1 MKKEISIDEEVYRD
15 IEALY
20 KKKAP
25 EMTLEEYIAQVLKQ
39 GIEAEEEVVYKP
51 HDEEAIKERLKS
63 LGYID

>member
-1 MKKEISIDEEVYRD
+1 MKKEILINEELVRG

-25 EMTLEEYIAQVLKQ
+25 DMSLEAYVEHVLKQ
-39 GIEAEEEVVYKP
+39 GIETEEEVVYTS
-51 HDEEAIKERLKS
+51 HDEQAIKERLKS